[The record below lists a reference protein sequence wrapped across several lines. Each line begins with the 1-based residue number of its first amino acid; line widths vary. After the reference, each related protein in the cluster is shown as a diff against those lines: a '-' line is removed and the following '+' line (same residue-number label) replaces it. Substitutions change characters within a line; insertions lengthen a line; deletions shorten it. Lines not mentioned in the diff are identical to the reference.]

1 MGLFRLLVL
10 IAIFAAAFWLWR
22 RFTRPVRR
30 SEQNRGSP
38 APMERCAHCGVY
50 LPREEALSKAGDW
63 YCSQAHLEQGPK
75 PGER

>member
-1 MGLFRLLVL
+1 
-10 IAIFAAAFWLWR
+10 
-22 RFTRPVRR
+22 
-30 SEQNRGSP
+30 
-38 APMERCAHCGVY
+38 MERCAHCGVY